1 MKYFKL
7 SIALLMF
14 CQVTLAQ
21 QEINTSF
28 KHEMNNIF
36 QNLDKDKVPHGI
48 LLDFGMEFTNVNAF
62 NGSLTDSTF
71 VNKIRLKEI
80 YKTLLTS
87 RVKNVRDG
95 FVLPDDFDRNW
106 HNARNKNE
114 IVLSGLYFKYARL
127 SDDAY
132 PDEIIIEDEKLYDKY
147 VEGVWQDPYE
157 ENKTF
162 AITTPL
168 LHYKNLTVNVKLPEN
183 LFYSNVASE
192 VERIEIDMDDGQ
204 GYRKILFNQ
213 RISTTYEEE
222 GNKIWKYKIKLSDG
236 SILQS
241 HSKIKISEGVNSS
254 PLFDRQSS
262 SRSSSNFICN
272 GNGRY
277 DFELTASEAYL
288 GQNASLKVTF
298 DDADDDCQIRKP
310 LIVAEGFD
318 VGTLLNPEN
327 QFGTNNINI
336 FKESI
341 QLSNNLEIKNLLS
354 VNINDYTSQEY
365 DIIYVD
371 WENGVDYLQR
381 NALALQ
387 EVIEWVNTNK
397 VGGEQNII
405 LGQSMG
411 GVIAR
416 YALTDMENDNNNHD
430 TKLFISH
437 DAPQQGANVP
447 LSFQYMYRHLTNQYI
462 TASQTLFGGSVLVP
476 LLEDEFSVSTY
487 LSILDTP
494 ASRQL
499 LKVWSDKDYSTDPTI
514 HDDFFNELQ
523 NLNSNNGYPHQ
534 NGIRNI
540 AISNGSECGTP
551 LNFNPGDPLFE
562 LDYNKDLSF
571 WGDLLSMIY
580 NPLGGTIGGLFLDED
595 FFGVAALG
603 MVPGSS
609 NYIVDFDANSL
620 DNSFLGSHQVYKGLV
635 RYKKKLFWV
644 FNSQVTITSV
654 SENQPNAVN
663 LALDH
668 YGGGFYATG
677 SAIDTNILPSGLSI
691 DVKDNFSFIP
701 TTSALD
707 IGGGDVALFDPD
719 YRNSYVGANPPS
731 GSKSSPFA
739 NFVTAFSNPDTN
751 NNERHLEFNKR
762 NGDWLAK
769 EIIGNNIDF
778 SDCSYLCSGNIQGS
792 TAVCSTSNFS
802 ITGQT
807 NSVSW
812 TIEPSNAGTINVSP
826 TDPNNISLTR
836 NTNFYGNAVLTAF
849 VTTEKCGS
857 GEITKEVEL
866 GTPTTS
872 QNVTMNGPNNLNP
885 GQTGTYSYN
894 TSYFNNASSFDW
906 VLFSNTLPNAQQY
919 FDLNIVSH
927 GTFFVTP
934 DLDVPGGDY
943 VVQARIENA
952 CGFYTISKTISV
964 EEGDGT
970 PVLYSNSYLYK
981 IYPNPSSSYFNVGL
995 VDSDQQPVS
1004 SNGIYGELLDLNG
1017 LFVRNITI
1025 SNNQAQVDASN
1036 LDQGVYILRI
1046 HYDGQIESHQVII
1059 NR

>member
-1 MKYFKL
+1 MKFLKL
-7 SIALLMF
+7 SIAF
-14 CQVTLAQ
+14 FIVCQTMLAQ

-28 KHEMNNIF
+28 KDEMNNIF

-48 LLDFGMEFTNVNAF
+48 LLDFGMEFTNVKAF
-62 NGSLTDSTF
+62 NESLTDSTF

-87 RVKNVRDG
+87 RVKNVSDG

-127 SDDAY
+127 SGEAY
-132 PDEIIIEDEKLYDKY
+132 PDKIIIKDEKLYDKY
-147 VEGVWQDPYE
+147 VKGVWQNPYE

-168 LHYKNLTVNVKLPEN
+168 LHYKNLTVKVKLPKS
-183 LFYSNVASE
+183 LFYSNVAAE

-204 GYRKILFNQ
+204 GYRSLPFNQ
-213 RISTTYEEE
+213 QISTTYEKE

-236 SILQS
+236 SIMQS
-241 HSKIKISEGVNSS
+241 HSKIKISEGVNST
-254 PLFDRQSS
+254 PLYDRKTAG
-262 SRSSSNFICN
+262 RSSSNFNCN

-277 DFELTASEAYL
+277 HFELTASEAYL
-288 GQNASLKVTF
+288 GQNANVKVTF
-298 DDADDDCQIRKP
+298 DDANDDCEIRKP

-327 QFGTNNINI
+327 QFGANNIIQFINSVD
-336 FKESI
+336 FSSSI
-341 QLSNNLEIKNLLS
+341 ELEDLI
-354 VNINDYTSQEY
+354 VGYEQEY

-416 YALTDMENDNNNHD
+416 YALTDMENDNDDHD

-476 LLEDEFSVSTY
+476 LLEDEFNASTY

-499 LKVWSDKDYSTDPTI
+499 LKVWSDQDYSTDPTI

-523 NLNSNNGYPHQ
+523 NLNSNNGYPNQ

-595 FFGVAALG
+595 FFGVAVLG

-609 NYIVDFDANSL
+609 KYIVNFDANSL

-644 FNSQVTITSV
+644 FDSQVTITSV

-668 YGGGFYATG
+668 YGGGFYSTG

-826 TDPNNISLTR
+826 TNPNNISLTR

-857 GEITKEVEL
+857 GKITKNVEL

-885 GQTGTYSYN
+885 GQTGTYSFN

-906 VLFSNTLPNAQQY
+906 VFFSNTLPNAQQY
-919 FDLNIVSH
+919 FDLNIISN
-927 GTFFVTP
+927 GTFTVKP
-934 DLDVPGGDY
+934 DFDVPGGY
-943 VVQARIENA
+943 YTVQARIINT
-952 CGFYTISKTISV
+952 CGFYSLSKTIYV

-970 PVLYSNSYLYK
+970 PVLYKNSNIYR
-981 IYPNPSSSYFNVGL
+981 IYPNPSSSYFNVSL
-995 VDSDQQPVS
+995 INENQTPTS
-1004 SNGIYGELLDLNG
+1004 SKGIFGEILDLNG
-1017 LFVRNITI
+1017 LFIRKIKIV
-1025 SNNQAQVDASN
+1025 NNKAQVNIND
-1036 LDQGVYILRI
+1036 LKKGIYILRI
-1046 HYDGQIESHQVII
+1046 HYDGKTEGHQVIVE
-1059 NR
+1059 